1 MSLIDMKQLS
11 AQQKLDLI
19 AELCDS
25 LDAADVPLSPAW
37 KAELERRNADFEEM
51 RGQAEPWEQVLTAL
65 QADRH

>member
-1 MSLIDMKQLS
+1 MSVIDMKRLS

-51 RGQAEPWEQVLTAL
+51 RGQAEPWERALTTL
-65 QADRH
+65 KADRH

>member
-1 MSLIDMKQLS
+1 MSVIDMKRLS

-51 RGQAEPWEQVLTAL
+51 RGQAEPWEQVRAAL

>member
-1 MSLIDMKQLS
+1 MSLIDMKRLS

-25 LDAADVPLSPAW
+25 LDAADVPLSSAW
-37 KAELERRNADFEEM
+37 KAELEQRNADFEEM
-51 RGQAEPWEQVLTAL
+51 RGQAEPWEQVRAAL

>member
-1 MSLIDMKQLS
+1 MSVIDMKRLS

-51 RGQAEPWEQVLTAL
+51 RGQAEPWERVLTTL
-65 QADRH
+65 KADRH

>member
-1 MSLIDMKQLS
+1 MSVIDVTRLS

-25 LDAADVPLSPAW
+25 LDAADIPLSPAW

-51 RGQAEPWEQVLTAL
+51 RDQTEPWEQVRAAL
-65 QADRH
+65 QADRI